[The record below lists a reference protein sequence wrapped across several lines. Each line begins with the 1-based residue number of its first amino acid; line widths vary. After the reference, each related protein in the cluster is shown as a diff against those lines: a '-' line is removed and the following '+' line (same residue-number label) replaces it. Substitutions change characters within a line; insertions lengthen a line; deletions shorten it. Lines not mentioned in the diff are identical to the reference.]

1 MAESQIVTVRE
12 LNEPE
17 VESVGAHLP
26 LDRVDEHDAE
36 RSHVLRRDP
45 GLAEETAAA
54 RVSRA
59 VTASSV

>member
-26 LDRVDEHDAE
+26 LDRLDEHDAE
-36 RSHVLRRDP
+36 RSTYFD
-45 GLAEETAAA
+45 ETL
-54 RVSRA
+54 V
-59 VTASSV
+59 

>member
-26 LDRVDEHDAE
+26 LDRLDEHDAE
-36 RSHVLRRDP
+36 RSHVFDRLGRRGDRAA
-45 GLAEETAAA
+45 GRSFEVDETL
-54 RVSRA
+54 V
-59 VTASSV
+59 